1 MITNLRMELFEALVS
16 PEQPPDVLLCIVSC
30 SGTITFNYQSWRHA
44 AAAWHGTTQTA
55 VNNSE
60 GFMIGDHMYCIRY
73 TSGVFDVW
81 YEGTKSYHF
90 DNVQC
95 NKYDHKSQV
104 TVSPVSQNVVSP
116 CRDGLLSSP
125 LTFRGHICDHL
136 CGNCHLLQIFWPRQE
151 ICRKTETC
159 QF

>member
-1 MITNLRMELFEALVS
+1 MYDNIQDRAAAGCFAIHCFLLRYNYIQL
-16 PEQPPDVLLCIVSC
+16 PVLE
-30 SGTITFNYQSWRHA
+30 THA
-44 AAAWHGTTQTA
+44 AAAWHGTPQTA

-60 GFMIGDHMYCIRY
+60 GFMIGDHMYCARH
-73 TSGVFDVW
+73 TSGDIW

-90 DNVQC
+90 DIVQC

-116 CRDGLLSSP
+116 CQHGLLSLP
-125 LTFRGHICDHL
+125 PTFRGHICDHL